1 MLNSSRKE
9 IDMGAK
15 TEKYTDRDILIRIA
29 EAQEQLLVHFNNG
42 KFVGQLKEGIK
53 EQTRT
58 ILAET
63 NIVREDVKEVRGVMN
78 WIRYTAFGIISA
90 LIAVDIALIGLYA
103 RQILMNK

>member
-1 MLNSSRKE
+1 MS
-9 IDMGAK
+9 K
-15 TEKYTDRDILIRIA
+15 TEKYTDRDLLIRMV
-29 EAQEQLLVHFNNG
+29 EAQEQLLKHFSNG
-42 KFVGQLKEGIK
+42 QFVGQLKEGIK

-58 ILAET
+58 ILLET
-63 NIVREDVKEVRGVMN
+63 NIVKQDIREVRGVMN